1 VEFLSQKIF
10 LVALKFNVQS
20 VSKNFVGHAMR
31 QPKVKNIIKRSQITG
46 TIKEQFFLQK

>member
-1 VEFLSQKIF
+1 VEFLSQKTF

-20 VSKNFVGHAMR
+20 ASKNFAGHAMR

-46 TIKEQFFLQK
+46 MIRVQFFLQK